1 MESLENVNYWIQNF
15 SLEFY
20 QNRRFPYVNWSI
32 IKETE
37 IPVAILFL
45 SLIFLPHMVGEGISG
60 CLKKKKDRARA
71 SKWVNTSLLIYSIL
85 FALSCYKI
93 VNTKSRNWK
102 HVKNENKVH
111 REYPVR
117 LYGIKHRCYS
127 FRDTPIYNTNILNL
141 QVNLTHLL
149 S

>member
-1 MESLENVNYWIQNF
+1 MGGVYCLSKSEVKTKMESLENVNYWIPNF
-15 SLEFY
+15 SLKFY
-20 QNRRFPYVNWSI
+20 QNRRFPYVSWSI

-45 SLIFLPHMVGEGISG
+45 NSSYSWFFSPIMVSEGISG

-93 VNTKSRNWK
+93 VNTKSRNWI

-117 LYGIKHRCYS
+117 LYVWY
-127 FRDTPIYNTNILNL
+127 
-141 QVNLTHLL
+141 
-149 S
+149 